1 MTIKLTLFHYGLNIS
16 YNMANTYKQKT
27 RYNIWVMRISEEKE
41 VREKETEE
49 IMKQ

>member
-1 MTIKLTLFHYGLNIS
+1 MKENRIFKKCAIN
-16 YNMANTYKQKT
+16 NYKGC
-27 RYNIWVMRISEEKE
+27 NIWVMRISKEKRE